1 MFQGG
6 TVLGTL
12 RNMKNRLLYTR
23 KNTDPSVL
31 DTQTQKEYE
40 NNFFKEKNKIC
51 SEIIRE
57 IKKKKV

>member
-12 RNMKNRLLYTR
+12 RNMKNRLFYTR
-23 KNTDPSVL
+23 KNTN
-31 DTQTQKEYE
+31 TQTQKKYE
-40 NNFFKEKNKIC
+40 NNFFKEKNKLC